1 MEFLRKRVELKMKL
15 QKHSNI
21 SGDTYT
27 IVPDTSVSYG
37 FKISLTAEGKDLGF
51 FDAITDTIISGYYG
65 YYGYY
70 GQNSA
75 PITNN
80 YPIGLENLL

>member
-15 QKHSNI
+15 QKHSDI

-51 FDAITDTIISGYYG
+51 FDAITDDNYYK
-65 YYGYY
+65 
-70 GQNSA
+70 
-75 PITNN
+75 
-80 YPIGLENLL
+80 